1 MRLYIGAIFILVC
14 FSSAAHA
21 VDDVN
26 KKVKVVKVTSNGDVF
41 VGFENTTATACS
53 WGVLAVGNLNGTN
66 KEQAKGLLSVLT
78 AAKISEKPVSY
89 GYTGCVLDYVQ
100 IQ

>member
-1 MRLYIGAIFILVC
+1 MRFFIGAVFFLAC
-14 FSSAAHA
+14 FASTAHA

-26 KKVKVVKVTSNGDVF
+26 KKVKVVKVTSSGDIF
-41 VGFENTTATACS
+41 AAFENTTATACS
-53 WGVLAVGNLNGTN
+53 WGVLAVGNLNGTT

-78 AAKISEKPVSY
+78 AAKLSEKPVSY

-100 IQ
+100 IR